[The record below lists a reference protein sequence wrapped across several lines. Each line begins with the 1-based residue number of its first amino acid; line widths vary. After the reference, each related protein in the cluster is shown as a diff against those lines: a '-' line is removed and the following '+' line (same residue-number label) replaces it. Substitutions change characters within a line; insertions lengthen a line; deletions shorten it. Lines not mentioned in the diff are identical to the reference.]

1 MLYVCSECDRKF
13 DIYSTFFS
21 HKKRKHGLPTKPC
34 EFCDKL
40 YFTNKELHA
49 HMWGC
54 QKKTEQTVQKVN
66 HDLNHD
72 LKLIQAETKLGSGR
86 NSLIPL
92 LFQ

>member
-66 HDLNHD
+66 PD
-72 LKLIQAETKLGSGR
+72 LKFIQAETKMNQPR
-86 NSLIPL
+86 NSLVPL